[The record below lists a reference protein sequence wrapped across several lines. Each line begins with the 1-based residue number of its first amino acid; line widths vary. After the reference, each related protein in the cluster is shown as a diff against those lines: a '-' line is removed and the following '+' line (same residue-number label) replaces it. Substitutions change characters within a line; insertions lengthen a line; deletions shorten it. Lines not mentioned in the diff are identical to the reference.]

1 MATAES
7 SPRSLAGRH
16 ALVTGASRGIGAAI
30 ARGLAAEGAR
40 VTLLGRD
47 EAALR
52 AEMEAGSGEGFVIA
66 DVTNAE
72 ALLASLSAAVAARG
86 QIEILVNNAG
96 SASTA
101 PFLKTDAAVFQR
113 MFEVH
118 VLAAVHTSK
127 FVLPGMLGAGFG
139 RIVNVG
145 STASLKGARYISAYA
160 VAKHGLLGLTRTL
173 ALETAK
179 TGVTVNAVCPGY
191 TETDMVRGSLQKT
204 MNKTGRPYDELLGEI
219 LAENPLGRLVKP
231 EEVAAA
237 VVWLCG
243 EGAASV
249 TGQAIAIDGGETAGR

>member
-52 AEMEAGSGEGFVIA
+52 AEMEAGAGEGYVTA
-66 DVTNAE
+66 DVTDAA
-72 ALLASLSAAVAARG
+72 ALLGALSQAVSARG
-86 QIEILVNNAG
+86 AIEILVNNAG

-101 PFLKTDAAVFQR
+101 PFLKTDAATFQR

-127 FVLPGMLGAGFG
+127 FVLPGMLAAGFG

-145 STASLKGARYISAYA
+145 STASLKGARYIAAYA
-160 VAKHGLLGLTRTL
+160 AAKHGLLGLTRSL

-191 TETDMVRGSLQKT
+191 TETDMVRGSLEKT
-204 MNKTGRPYDELLGEI
+204 RTKTGRPYDELLGEI
-219 LAENPLGRLVKP
+219 LADNPLGRLVKP

-249 TGQAIAIDGGETAGR
+249 TGQGIAIDGGETAGR

>member
-7 SPRSLAGRH
+7 SPRSFAGRH
-16 ALVTGASRGIGAAI
+16 ALVTGASRGIGAAV
-30 ARGLAAEGAR
+30 ARSLSAEGAR

-52 AEMEAGSGEGFVIA
+52 VEMAAGSGEGFVTA

-72 ALLASLSAAVAARG
+72 ALLAALSAAVAARG
-86 QIEILVNNAG
+86 NIEILVNNAG

-127 FVLPGMLGAGFG
+127 FVLPGMLAGGFG

-145 STASLKGARYISAYA
+145 STASLKGARYIAASA
-160 VAKHGLLGLTRTL
+160 VAKRGLLGLTRRFHY
-173 ALETAK
+173 AGAR
-179 TGVTVNAVCPGY
+179 P
-191 TETDMVRGSLQKT
+191 VRVAPAPVAREW
-204 MNKTGRPYDELLGEI
+204 MAP
-219 LAENPLGRLVKP
+219 
-231 EEVAAA
+231 AAA
-237 VVWLCG
+237 PQFALPR
-243 EGAASV
+243 SP
-249 TGQAIAIDGGETAGR
+249 

>member
-7 SPRSLAGRH
+7 SPRSFAGRH
-16 ALVTGASRGIGAAI
+16 ALVTGSSRGIGAAI
-30 ARGLAAEGAR
+30 ARALAADGAR

-52 AEMEAGSGEGFVIA
+52 AEVEAGTGEGFVTA
-66 DVTNAE
+66 DVTDAA
-72 ALLASLSAAVAARG
+72 ALLSALSEAVTARG
-86 QIEILVNNAG
+86 PIEILVNNAG

-101 PFLKTDAAVFQR
+101 PFLKTDASVFQR
-113 MFEVH
+113 MFDVH

-127 FVLPGMLGAGFG
+127 FVLPGMLAAGFG

-145 STASLKGARYISAYA
+145 STASLKGARYIAAYA

-191 TETDMVRGSLQKT
+191 TETDMVRGSLEKT
-204 MNKTGRPYDELLGEI
+204 RTRTGRPYDELLGEI
-219 LAENPLGRLVKP
+219 LADNPLGRLVKP

-237 VVWLCG
+237 VAWLCG
-243 EGAASV
+243 EAAASV
-249 TGQAIAIDGGETAGR
+249 TGQGIAIDGGETAGR

>member
-47 EAALR
+47 EAALQ
-52 AEMEAGSGEGFVIA
+52 AEVAAGSGEGFVTA
-66 DVTNAE
+66 DVTDSQG
-72 ALLASLSAAVAARG
+72 LLSALSEAIAARG
-86 QIEILVNNAG
+86 AIEILVNNAG

-101 PFLKTDAAVFQR
+101 PFLKADPAVFQR

-127 FVLPGMLGAGFG
+127 FVLPGMLAAGFG

-145 STASLKGARYISAYA
+145 STASLKGARYIAAYA

-191 TETDMVRGSLQKT
+191 TETDMVRGNLQKT
-204 MNKTGRPYDELLGEI
+204 MNKTGRLYDELLGEI

>member
-7 SPRSLAGRH
+7 SPRSFVGRH
-16 ALVTGASRGIGAAI
+16 ALVTGSSRGIGAAI
-30 ARGLAAEGAR
+30 AKALAAEGAR

-52 AEMEAGSGEGFVIA
+52 LEVEAGSGEGFVSA
-66 DVTNAE
+66 DVTDPPG
-72 ALLASLSAAVAARG
+72 LLSSLSAAVEARG
-86 QIEILVNNAG
+86 PIEILVNNAG

-101 PFLKTDAAVFQR
+101 PFLKTDVSVFQR

-118 VLAAVHTSK
+118 VVAAVHTSK
-127 FVLPGMLGAGFG
+127 FVLPGMLAAGFG

-145 STASLKGARYISAYA
+145 STASLKGARYIAAYA

-219 LAENPLGRLVKP
+219 LADNPLGRLVKP

-243 EGAASV
+243 QAAASV

>member
-7 SPRSLAGRH
+7 SPLSLAGRH

-30 ARGLAAEGAR
+30 ARGLATEGAR

-47 EAALR
+47 EAALQ
-52 AEMEAGSGEGFVIA
+52 AELAAGSGEGFVTA

-72 ALLASLSAAVAARG
+72 ALLSALSAAVATRG

-96 SASTA
+96 AASTA
-101 PFLKTDAAVFQR
+101 PFLKTDAATFQR

-118 VLAAVHTSK
+118 VLAAVHTSR
-127 FVLPGMLGAGFG
+127 FVLPGMLAAGFG

-145 STASLKGARYISAYA
+145 STASLKGARYIAAYA

-191 TETDMVRGSLQKT
+191 TETDMVRGSLQRT

-219 LAENPLGRLVKP
+219 LADNPLGRLVKP

-243 EGAASV
+243 ESAASV